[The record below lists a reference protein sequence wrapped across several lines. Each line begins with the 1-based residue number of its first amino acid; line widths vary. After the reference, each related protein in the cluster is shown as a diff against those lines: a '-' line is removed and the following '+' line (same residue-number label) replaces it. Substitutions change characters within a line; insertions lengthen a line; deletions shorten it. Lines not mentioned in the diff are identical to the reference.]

1 MFPRDRGLGE
11 TARGG
16 VGGSCYSELAP
27 EALSL
32 QSSPFLPFL
41 PPLSPTQQLT
51 FALIIEGTAHGHR
64 EKTEGIE
71 SSPEEETCVGC
82 LL

>member
-16 VGGSCYSELAP
+16 VGSCCSELAP

-32 QSSPFLPFL
+32 QSV
-41 PPLSPTQQLT
+41 PPISATIAPPPSTQQLT
-51 FALIIEGTAHGHR
+51 FALIIEGTTHGHR
-64 EKTEGIE
+64 EKTEGVE
-71 SSPEEETCVGC
+71 SSPKEETCVDC

>member
-1 MFPRDRGLGE
+1 MCSHVTGAWE
-11 TARGG
+11 KQQG
-16 VGGSCYSELAP
+16 VGGSCCSELAQ
-27 EALSL
+27 EALCL
-32 QSSPFLPFL
+32 QSV
-41 PPLSPTQQLT
+41 PPISATVAPTQQLT

>member
-16 VGGSCYSELAP
+16 VGSCSSELAP

-32 QSSPFLPFL
+32 QSV
-41 PPLSPTQQLT
+41 PPISATIAPAQQLT
-51 FALIIEGTAHGHR
+51 FALIIEGTTHGHR
-64 EKTEGIE
+64 EKTEGVE
-71 SSPEEETCVGC
+71 SSPKEETCVDC

>member
-16 VGGSCYSELAP
+16 VGSCCSELAP

-32 QSSPFLPFL
+32 QSV
-41 PPLSPTQQLT
+41 PPISATIAPAQLT
-51 FALIIEGTAHGHR
+51 FALIIEGTTHGHR
-64 EKTEGIE
+64 EKTEGVE
-71 SSPEEETCVGC
+71 SSPKEETCVDC